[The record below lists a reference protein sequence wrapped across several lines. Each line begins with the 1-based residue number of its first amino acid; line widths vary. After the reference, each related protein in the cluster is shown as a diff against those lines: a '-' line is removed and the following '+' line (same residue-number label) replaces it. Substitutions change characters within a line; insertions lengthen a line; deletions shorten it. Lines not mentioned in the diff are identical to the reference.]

1 MSNSVYYCGGK
12 NSLSRLTFNKLVSS
26 LGCHIFSARLLHQY
40 HFVDEP
46 MNWTEAQTY
55 CRKKHTDLAT
65 IENGEEVMQFRNTF
79 LPFEYNSKVWI
90 GLYSKLNWEW
100 SDGYEGPGA
109 DYKKWKVNEPNFY
122 IDNEL
127 CVASG
132 GNNDPWHDDP
142 CSKNHRIICNNG
154 AKLDPKF
161 IIVKEGMNW
170 PNAQKYCRENFV
182 DLATLRNDNE
192 SLEIQTM
199 VENGWAWIGLFRD
212 PHIYW
217 SDGSSFSFKY
227 WFTGPKPLNSLSLV
241 CGVADLQASGKWT
254 LFPCDRKLPFVC
266 YSTRVIRQ
274 VVKLRMKPG
283 DSSVDLNDPAVKED
297 LLKKF
302 QDRLKTRGVKG
313 VTLKWIK
320 QSDGKVFHKD
330 GKSSQK
336 KKRNKS
342 EL

>member
-1 MSNSVYYCGGK
+1 MFPLCAFYINTQFTEQHGDGEDPAGCPVSLRSVNSFKMSNSVYYCGGK

-90 GLYSKLNWEW
+90 GLYSKLNWEL

-154 AKLDPKF
+154 KH
-161 IIVKEGMNW
+161 
-170 PNAQKYCRENFV
+170 
-182 DLATLRNDNE
+182 
-192 SLEIQTM
+192 QTQHY
-199 VENGWAWIGLFRD
+199 F
-212 PHIYW
+212 P
-217 SDGSSFSFKY
+217 SDGDKFKAQQA
-227 WFTGPKPLNSLSLV
+227 NSKNLSL
-241 CGVADLQASGKWT
+241 
-254 LFPCDRKLPFVC
+254 
-266 YSTRVIRQ
+266 
-274 VVKLRMKPG
+274 KPQEQ
-283 DSSVDLNDPAVKED
+283 SWILN
-297 LLKKF
+297 LSL
-302 QDRLKTRGVKG
+302 
-313 VTLKWIK
+313 
-320 QSDGKVFHKD
+320 
-330 GKSSQK
+330 
-336 KKRNKS
+336 
-342 EL
+342 